1 MTARTPT
8 SNERM
13 IRFIR
18 SVDVASVFLA
28 GPLAVALRD
37 PSLFSGERLGSVVT
51 YCLIGYAA
59 GLLMV
64 IAFRLGQNVCDHV
77 SAREVRKVVT
87 AAIAATT
94 LTAAA
99 VFFLDRLSY
108 IPRSLP
114 LIQLLVLGSLML
126 GGRALATSRRELAGP
141 RVINFALE
149 SRTLLVNANQ
159 FALSYLKMLDAFG
172 VDRSNIL
179 AVLDR
184 NPKLFGRALLGHEII
199 GPPSALARVVEEY
212 KVHGINIDRALI
224 CDNRANPDDENWDK
238 LQNDCKSL
246 GISVEFLSDV
256 LGFELCQAIEEEA
269 AKKWPTDWSKDYLL
283 LKRTFDI
290 ALSLVLSIVLSPI
303 ITLVVL
309 GILIDLGWPVIF
321 WQRRLGYRER
331 PFLIYKFRT
340 LRAPYDRQGNFV
352 EEERRTSR
360 FGAILRRT
368 HLDELPQLWN
378 VITGDM
384 SLVGPRPL
392 LPVDQ
397 PGTSQLRSSVPPGV
411 TGWAQINGG
420 KRVSTD
426 EKGLL
431 DDWYVRNAAFSLD
444 LRIIMRTLRTICF
457 GDDRHLPPARKS
469 AETDQ
474 PTRDIG
480 GPPWLAAPATVE
492 HAGEGPMVD

>member
-1 MTARTPT
+1 MKARTPT

-18 SVDVASVFLA
+18 AVDVVSVFLA

-37 PSLFSGERLGSVVT
+37 PSLFSGDRLGSAVS

-64 IAFRLGQNVCDHV
+64 IAFRLGQSVSDHV

-87 AAIAATT
+87 AAIVATA

-99 VFFLDRLSY
+99 AFFLDRLNY

-141 RVINFALE
+141 RPRHFALE
-149 SRTLLVNANQ
+149 LRTLLVNANQ

-172 VDRSNIL
+172 VDRSSIL

-199 GPPSALARVVEEY
+199 GPPSALARVVDEY
-212 KVHGINIDRALI
+212 KVHGVDIDRVLI
-224 CDNRANPDDENWDK
+224 CDNRVNTGNDIWDK
-238 LQNDCKSL
+238 LRNDCKSA
-246 GISVEFLSDV
+246 GISLEFLSDV
-256 LGFELCQAIEEEA
+256 LGFELGQASEKEA
-269 AKKWPTDWSKDYLL
+269 DKVGSAYWSKDYRF
-283 LKRTFDI
+283 LKRTFD
-290 ALSLVLSIVLSPI
+290 LSMSLGLSIVLSPI

-321 WQRRLGYRER
+321 WQRRLGHQER

-340 LRAPYDRQGNFV
+340 LHAPYDRQGNFV

-368 HLDELPQLWN
+368 RLDELPQLWN

-420 KRVSTD
+420 KRISAD
-426 EKGLL
+426 DKGLL
-431 DDWYVRNAAFSLD
+431 DDWYVRNASFALD
-444 LRIIMRTLRTICF
+444 LRIIMHTLRTICF
-457 GDDRHLPPARKS
+457 GDDRHLPPARES
-469 AETDQ
+469 AETEQ
-474 PTRDIG
+474 STRDIG
-480 GPPWLAAPATVE
+480 GPLLLAVPATVE
-492 HAGEGPMVD
+492 HSAGMANG